1 VFHISI
7 WSGAVHQC
15 TPCDHKS
22 AALSNSQICLQEFKM
37 KEDHAS
43 CQFKDMCIG
52 ITNHLV
58 DHNQTLTNWNGSCFS
73 LAIMSLVF
81 LLLVPTFLKGVNTLP
96 IFAFFAYAYMG
107 PTCFVK
113 CSSLLVFSL

>member
-1 VFHISI
+1 
-7 WSGAVHQC
+7 
-15 TPCDHKS
+15 
-22 AALSNSQICLQEFKM
+22 
-37 KEDHAS
+37 
-43 CQFKDMCIG
+43 
-52 ITNHLV
+52 
-58 DHNQTLTNWNGSCFS
+58 
-73 LAIMSLVF
+73 MSLVF